1 MYRSLA
7 IFTGFLIALN
17 LSACSNGQSRQDA
30 DLNGSGPP
38 KLAWPHL
45 RPLSAKEEEEF
56 NTNYTILEGT
66 LNHSIGDSSRS
77 QWHISINE
85 NKIDYL
91 IPSNLYSRFDS
102 KAFEQKITS
111 SIKDKGQV
119 PRLKFLVEHLEA
131 EQPHADPKTGKLTMK
146 IHGLIVNDDNID
158 LIKSL
163 N

>member
-7 IFTGFLIALN
+7 IFTGCLIALN
-17 LSACSNGQSRQDA
+17 LSACSNGQSGQDA
-30 DLNGSGPP
+30 DSNGSGPP
-38 KLAWPHL
+38 KLAWPHS
-45 RPLSAKEEEEF
+45 RPLSFKEEEAF

-66 LNHSIGDSSRS
+66 LSHSTGDPSRS
-77 QWHISINE
+77 QWHININE

-91 IPSNLYSRFDS
+91 VPSNLYSQFDS

-131 EQPHADPKTGKLTMK
+131 EQPHADPKTGELTMK

-158 LIKSL
+158 LIKTQ